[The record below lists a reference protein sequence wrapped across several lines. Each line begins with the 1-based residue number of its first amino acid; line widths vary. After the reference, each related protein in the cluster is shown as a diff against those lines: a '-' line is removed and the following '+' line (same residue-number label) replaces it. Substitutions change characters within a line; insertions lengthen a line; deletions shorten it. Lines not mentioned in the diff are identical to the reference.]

1 MNLEVGTQL
10 GEYVILSRIGKGAY
24 GVVFEAEHSITRR
37 VDAVKLML
45 DAGTSCSD
53 EEQRF
58 LREIQAQASIQH
70 PNIATVYGAFR
81 TPWGLALAMEF
92 VRGKSLRTLLQSGPL
107 EPAAAAAHILAVLDG
122 LGCAQRLGIVHRD
135 IKPDNILITENGTVK
150 LTDFGLAQL
159 PNTARITTS
168 GENLGT
174 PCYMSPE
181 QVTGEAPAD
190 ARSDVYST
198 GVVLYEAVAGKPP
211 FSGTNGFAVMLAHRN
226 TAPVPPVK
234 LQPSIGLA
242 LNAVI
247 LKSLEKDPLR
257 RFQTAAEFRAALEG
271 AMAAPVVA
279 LSRPRKAATR
289 TAKVAAGTAAA
300 VVTLAL
306 CALGAWVGHRPVP
319 SAQSSARPAAPA
331 PLDVPPPPPVV
342 VEVKAPAAPDAA
354 TDAAPGVAPVPSA
367 ARPRPARRI
376 PRKTKPQAEEPSVA
390 FTSPVKPAPQPEKL
404 AATHPALPADPGPAP
419 ALPSHAPHAEL
430 PAAVAPSEAEQ
441 VGEPVQPKK
450 HNILRRAFTR
460 VFGRRAPAAESA
472 APPSAPGTKPSSTA
486 N

>member
-45 DAGTSCSD
+45 DAGSSCSD

-70 PNIATVYGAFR
+70 TNIATVYGAFR

-92 VRGKSLRTLLQSGPL
+92 VRGKSLRTLLQAGPL
-107 EPAAAAAHILAVLDG
+107 APAAATAHILAVLDG
-122 LGCAQRLGIVHRD
+122 LSCAERLGIVHRD
-135 IKPDNILITENGTVK
+135 IKPDNILITENGAVK
-150 LTDFGLAQL
+150 LTDFGLARV

-190 ARSDVYST
+190 ARSDIYST
-198 GVVLYEAVAGKPP
+198 GVVLYEAVTGKPP
-211 FSGTNGFAVMLAHRN
+211 FSGTNGFAVMLAHRS
-226 TAPVPPVK
+226 TAPVPPIA
-234 LQPSIGLA
+234 LQPAIGPA

-247 LKSLEKDPLR
+247 LKALEKDPLH
-257 RFQTAAEFRAALEG
+257 RFQTAAEFRAAVEG
-271 AMAAPVVA
+271 AVVA
-279 LSRPRKAATR
+279 PAAAVIRPRKAATR

-306 CALGAWVGHRPVP
+306 CAAGAWVGRRSVP
-319 SAQSSARPAAPA
+319 SAHSAARPVAPA
-331 PLDVPPPPPVV
+331 AKPAPPPPVL
-342 VEVKAPAAPDAA
+342 VEVKAPAGPVAA
-354 TDAAPGVAPVPSA
+354 TGAEPDVVPEPPA

-376 PRKTKPQAEEPSVA
+376 PRRTKPQDED
-390 FTSPVKPAPQPEKL
+390 SPVASTTPVKSPPEPEKL
-404 AATHPALPADPGPAP
+404 AARHPALPADPGALP
-419 ALPSHAPHAEL
+419 ALPSHAPHTEL
-430 PAAVAPSEAEQ
+430 PAAVAAPEAEQ
-441 VGEPVQPKK
+441 VGEPVEPKK
-450 HNILRRAFTR
+450 RNILRRAFTR
-460 VFGRRAPAAESA
+460 VFGRRAPAPESA
-472 APPSAPGTKPSSTA
+472 APPATGTKPLSTA